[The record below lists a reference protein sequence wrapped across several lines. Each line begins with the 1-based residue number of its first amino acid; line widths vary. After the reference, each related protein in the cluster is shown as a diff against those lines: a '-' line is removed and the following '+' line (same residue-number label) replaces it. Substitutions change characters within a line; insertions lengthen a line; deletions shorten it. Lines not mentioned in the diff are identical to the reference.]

1 MPYKAVVVKKTN
13 HIQGSMIMTLFNM
26 GNVPAISSRT
36 LKNVVRIFSVTL
48 AFALFASPA
57 NAQQT
62 GEITGQ
68 IVDASGVGV
77 AGVGIEA
84 TSNVLPQPRSVTTA
98 SNGRYRLRLLPPGAY
113 SLKFTFPDGSVQNR
127 SVFVQLQQT
136 ANLDVVSGAS
146 IEEIV
151 VKGTQL
157 LADTGQGSLKNLIS
171 ADTIDALPVGQE
183 YRDLMKLIPG
193 VQYSEL
199 TVRGPSAGGSGQ
211 DNTYQFDGV
220 DVSLPLFGVLSSE
233 PSSHDIA
240 QVSIVK
246 GGAKAVGFNRSG
258 GFLINTVSKRGTDE
272 FKAEVG
278 YQLQSASL
286 TSSQDVPTTSE
297 FDEDRSW
304 TTLSLGGPIVQDR
317 LYFYT
322 SYYRPE
328 RTRSNSSNAYGV
340 IGDYDNVRDE
350 FFGKL
355 TFAPTDNILLDASFR
370 TSDRDVANDSIGATE
385 SPTLSLGS
393 TNEQD
398 ILILEGSWIV
408 SDASSLSFK
417 YTDFEDSGVTRPD
430 NLFAFNPQQGG
441 SLNVGALD
449 TQGYFDVPA
458 YRDPNATDPMV
469 AAANAA
475 FNVVAAPY
483 INQYSY
489 NPTAGYPGGGGAV
502 GGGSTIDDVSYFRES
517 FEIAFDHTLYL
528 GDTTHDLHVGYQY
541 MDVAEDLA
549 RSSNGW
555 GFIEFLGGQ
564 TLASDGVTPIF
575 FRASVQQQSLL
586 DPGGSPQIPSI
597 YSSSELQS
605 IEFNDTIT
613 VGDWTYNVGV
623 MLSNDV
629 LYGQGLAPAPAGTN
643 PITGFVQSP
652 GTPYKMYE
660 VDFKDMIQPRLGVN
674 WDYSDRGSVYANF
687 ARYNPSASSLARAA
701 SWDRNLRNT
710 VEVDFDANGNFIE
723 SEPLASSS
731 GKWFDDGLD
740 PRFTNEFLVGTTWD
754 VSDQLSLRGSIRH
767 RKSENF
773 WEDTNNNARI
783 AYPDPEFGLPAGVP
797 AELYIPNLGVNCA
810 DPNTIRGEIC
820 GSSYVIAELDGAYT
834 KYWEASFEA
843 DYASEDVYVNASYT
857 WSHYYGNF
865 DQDGTT
871 TNNDQAIFI
880 GSSNIADGAGRQ
892 IWNLKDGNLSAD
904 RRHVLKV
911 YGHYQMPWN
920 GRAGAYL
927 IYQSGEH
934 WEAWDRFRYNPVQT
948 SSSSDT
954 IRNAEPAG
962 SRTTPSHWQLDLNYT
977 HNFAFGD
984 QHNLQL
990 RADIFNVFDNQT
1002 GYNYHRD
1009 FNDGPTEFGMPDSF
1023 YRPRRIQLAVKYQ
1036 FN

>member
-1 MPYKAVVVKKTN
+1 MPYKAVIVKKTIQ
-13 HIQGSMIMTLFNM
+13 IQGSNNMTLFNM
-26 GNVPAISSRT
+26 SNVPVVSTRALR
-36 LKNVVRIFSVTL
+36 NVFKIFSVAIALTF
-48 AFALFASPA
+48 FAAPAS
-57 NAQQT
+57 AQQT
-62 GEITGQ
+62 GEIAGQ
-68 IVDASGVGV
+68 IVDASGAGLGGV
-77 AGVGIEA
+77 SIEA
-84 TSNVLPQPRSVTTA
+84 NGDVLPQPRTTTTA
-98 SNGRYRLRLLPPGAY
+98 ENGRYRFRLLPPGNY
-113 SLKFTFPDGSVQNR
+113 TLEFTFADGSTQTRN
-127 SVFVQLQQT
+127 VFVPLQQT
-136 ANLDVVSGAS
+136 AQMDMVSGAA

-157 LADTGQGSLKNLIS
+157 LADTGQGAMKNSIS
-171 ADTIDALPVGQE
+171 AETIQSIPVGQD

-240 QVSIVK
+240 QVSVVR

-258 GFLINTVSKRGTDE
+258 GFLMNTVSKRGTDE
-272 FKAEVG
+272 LRAEVG
-278 YQLQSASL
+278 YQVQTASM
-286 TSSQDVPTTSE
+286 TSDQDTGSSLE
-297 FDEDRSW
+297 YDEDRSW
-304 TTLSLGGPIVQDR
+304 STLSIGGPILRDR

-328 RTRSNSSNAYGV
+328 RTRSNSSNSYGSV
-340 IGDYDNVRDE
+340 GDYDNIRDE
-350 FFGKL
+350 YFGKL
-355 TFAPTDNILLDASFR
+355 TFSPTDNILLDASYR
-370 TSDRDVANDSIGATE
+370 TSDRNVANDSIGQNEAP
-385 SPTLSLGS
+385 SLSLGS
-393 TNEQD
+393 TNTQD

-417 YTDFEDSGVTRPD
+417 YTDFTDSGVTRPD
-430 NLFAFNPQQGG
+430 TLFGFNPQQGG
-441 SLNVGALD
+441 SLNIGALD
-449 TQGYFDVPA
+449 TQGYFDVPD
-458 YRDPNATDPMV
+458 YRDPTDGTNDV
-469 AAANAA
+469 SDAA
-475 FNVVAAPY
+475 FNVFAAPY

-502 GGGSTIDDVSYFRES
+502 GGGSTIDDVEYTRES
-517 FEIAFDHTLYL
+517 FEIAFDHTLYM
-528 GDTTHDLHVGYQY
+528 GDTTHDLHFGYQY
-541 MDVAEDLA
+541 MEVAEDLA

-555 GFIEFLGGQ
+555 GFIEVLGGQ
-564 TLASDGVTPIF
+564 TLATDGVTPVF

-586 DPGGSPQIPSI
+586 SPGGSALIPSI

-605 IEFNDTIT
+605 IEINDTIT
-613 VGDWTYNVGV
+613 KGDWTYNIGV

-629 LYGQGLAPAPAGTN
+629 LYGQGLAAAPSGTN

-660 VDFKDMIQPRLGVN
+660 VDFQDMIQPRLGVN
-674 WDYSDRGSVYANF
+674 WDYSDRGSVYANY

-710 VEVDFDANGNFIE
+710 VEVSFDANGDFIE
-723 SEPLASSS
+723 SEPLAASS
-731 GKWFDDGLD
+731 GKWFDEGLT
-740 PRFTNEFLVGTTWD
+740 PRYTNEFLIGTTWEA
-754 VSDQLSLRGSIRH
+754 SDALNLRGSIRH
-767 RKSENF
+767 RESKNF

-783 AYPDPEFGLPAGVP
+783 AYPDPVEGLPAGVP
-797 AELYIPNLGVNCA
+797 AELYIPNLGSSS
-810 DPNTIRGEIC
+810 DPNSIRGEIG
-820 GSSYVIAELDGAYT
+820 GSSYVIAELDGAFT

-843 DYASEDVYVNASYT
+843 DYATENTYVNASYT

-865 DQDGTT
+865 DQDGST

-892 IWNLKDGNLSAD
+892 LWNLKEGNLNGD
-904 RRHVLKV
+904 RRHMLKV
-911 YGHYQMPWN
+911 YGYYQMPWD

-927 IYQSGEH
+927 VYQSGEP
-934 WEAWDRFRYNPVQT
+934 WEAWDRFRYSSQT
-948 SSSSDT
+948 GSSSDT

-962 SRTTPSHWQLDLNYT
+962 SRTSPSHWQLDLNYT
-977 HNFAFGD
+977 HYFRFRD
-984 QHNLQL
+984 RHNVQL

-1009 FNDGPTEFGMPDSF
+1009 MNDIDDFGKPDSY
-1023 YRPRRIQLAVKYQ
+1023 YRPRRIQLALKYQ

>member
-1 MPYKAVVVKKTN
+1 MPYKADIVKKTQ
-13 HIQGSMIMTLFNM
+13 HIQGSIIMTLFNM
-26 GNVPAISSRT
+26 GKVPVFSSRA
-36 LKNVVRIFSVTL
+36 LRNLVKIFSVTL
-48 AFALFASPA
+48 AFAFFASPA

-62 GEITGQ
+62 GEIAGQ
-68 IVDASGVGV
+68 IVDSSGAGVSGVS
-77 AGVGIEA
+77 IEA
-84 TSNVLPQPRSVTTA
+84 TSNVLPQPRSITTA
-98 SNGRYRLRLLPPGAY
+98 DNGRYRLRLLPPGEY
-113 SLKFTFPDGSVQNR
+113 SLKFKFPDGSVQER
-127 SVFVQLQQT
+127 SVYVQLQQT
-136 ANLDVVSGAS
+136 AQLDMVSGAQ

-157 LADTGQGSLKNLIS
+157 LTETGQGSLKNLIS
-171 ADTIDALPVGQE
+171 AETIDAVPVGQE

-272 FKAEVG
+272 FRAEVRH
-278 YQLQSASL
+278 QIQTASL
-286 TSSQDVPTTSE
+286 TADQDTGSSLE

-304 TTLSLGGPIVQDR
+304 TTLSLGGPIVRDR

-328 RTRSNSSNAYGV
+328 RTRDNSSNAYGNV
-340 IGDYDNVRDE
+340 GDYDSERDE

-370 TSDRDVANDSIGATE
+370 TSDREEVNDSIGEFE

-393 TNEQD
+393 KTEQD
-398 ILILEGSWIV
+398 ILILEGSWIL

-417 YTDFEDSGVTRPD
+417 YTDFENSGTTRPD
-430 NLFAFNPQQGG
+430 TLFGFNPQQGG
-441 SLNVGALD
+441 SLNIGSLD
-449 TQGYFDVPA
+449 MQGYLDLPI
-458 YRDPNATDPMV
+458 YRDPNDPV
-469 AAANAA
+469 NGVANAD
-475 FNVVAAPY
+475 FNTFIAPY
-483 INQYSY
+483 INQFSY
-489 NPTAGYPGGGGAV
+489 NPTAGFPGGGGAV
-502 GGGSTIDDVSYFRES
+502 GGGSTIDVVDYFRES
-517 FEIAFDHTLYL
+517 FEIAFDHTLYF

-555 GFIEFLGGQ
+555 GFIEILGGQ
-564 TLASDGVTPIF
+564 TLASDGVTPVYF
-575 FRASVQQQSLL
+575 QASVQQQSLL
-586 DPGGSPQIPSI
+586 DPGGSPLIPSI

-629 LYGQGLAPAPAGTN
+629 LYGQGLAVAPSGVS

-652 GTPYKMYE
+652 GTEYKMYE

-710 VEVDFDANGNFIE
+710 VEVFFDQNGNFIE
-723 SEPLASSS
+723 SEPLAASS
-731 GKWFDDGLD
+731 GKWFAEGLD

-783 AYPDPEFGLPAGVP
+783 AYPDPVEGLPAGVP
-797 AELYIPNLGVNCA
+797 AELYIPNLGSSS
-810 DPNTIRGEIC
+810 DPNSIRGEIG
-820 GSSYVIAELDGAYT
+820 GSSYVIAELDGAFT

-843 DYASEDVYVNASYT
+843 DYVTDDLYLNASYT

-892 IWNLKDGNLSAD
+892 LWNLKEGNLSAD

-911 YGHYQMPWN
+911 FGHYQMPWN

-927 IYQSGEH
+927 VYQSGEH
-934 WEAWDRFRYNPVQT
+934 WEAWDRFRYASQT
-948 SSSSDT
+948 GSSSDT
-954 IRNAEPAG
+954 IRFAEPAG
-962 SRTTPSHWQLDLNYT
+962 SRTTPSHWQLDLNYM
-977 HNFAFGD
+977 HNFAIGD
-984 QHNLQL
+984 QHNIQV

-1009 FNDGPTEFGMPDSF
+1009 MNNAEFGTPDSF
-1023 YRPRRIQLAVKYQ
+1023 YRPRRIQLALKYQ

>member
-1 MPYKAVVVKKTN
+1 
-13 HIQGSMIMTLFNM
+13 MTLFNM
-26 GNVPAISSRT
+26 GKVPVFSSRA
-36 LKNVVRIFSVTL
+36 LRNLFKIFSVTL
-48 AFALFASPA
+48 AFAFFATPA
-57 NAQQT
+57 SAQQT
-62 GEITGQ
+62 GEIAGQ
-68 IVDASGVGV
+68 IVDASG
-77 AGVGIEA
+77 AGVSGVSIEA
-84 TSNVLPQPRSVTTA
+84 TSNVLPQPRSITTA
-98 SNGRYRLRLLPPGAY
+98 ENGRYRLRLLPPGEY
-113 SLKFTFPDGSVQNR
+113 SLKFSFPDGSVQER
-127 SVFVQLQQT
+127 SVYVQLQQT
-136 ANLDVVSGAS
+136 AELDMVSGAQ

-151 VKGTQL
+151 VKGTQVL
-157 LADTGQGSLKNLIS
+157 TETGQGALKNLIS
-171 ADTIDALPVGQE
+171 AETIDAVPVGQE

-193 VQYSEL
+193 VQYTEL
-199 TVRGPSAGGSGQ
+199 SVRGPSAGGSGQ

-246 GGAKAVGFNRSG
+246 GGAKAIGFNRSG

-272 FKAEVG
+272 FRAEVRH
-278 YQLQSASL
+278 QIQTASL
-286 TSSQDVPTTSE
+286 TSDQDTGSSLE

-304 TTLSLGGPIVQDR
+304 TTLSLGGPIVRDR

-328 RTRSNSSNAYGV
+328 RTRDNSSNAYGNV
-340 IGDYDNVRDE
+340 GDFDSERDE

-370 TSDRDVANDSIGATE
+370 TSDREEVNDSIGEFE

-393 TNEQD
+393 KTQQD
-398 ILILEGSWIV
+398 ILILEGSWIL

-417 YTDFEDSGVTRPD
+417 YTDFENSGSTRPD

-441 SLNVGALD
+441 SLNIGALD
-449 TQGYFDVPA
+449 TQGYVDIPI
-458 YRDPNATDPMV
+458 YRDPNDPV
-469 AAANAA
+469 NGAANANFNA
-475 FNVVAAPY
+475 FIAPY
-483 INQYSY
+483 VNQYSY
-489 NPTAGYPGGGGAV
+489 NPTAGFPGGGGAA
-502 GGGSTIDDVSYFRES
+502 GGGSTIDVVEYFRES
-517 FEIAFDHTLYL
+517 FEIAFDHTLYV
-528 GDTTHDLHVGYQY
+528 GNTTHDLHVGYQY

-555 GFIEFLGGQ
+555 GLIEILGGQ
-564 TLASDGVTPIF
+564 TLASDGVTPVYF
-575 FRASVQQQSLL
+575 QASVQQQSLL
-586 DPGGSPQIPSI
+586 DPGGSALIPSI

-605 IEFNDTIT
+605 IELNDTIT

-629 LYGQGLAPAPAGTN
+629 LYGQGLAVAPAGVS

-710 VEVDFDANGNFIE
+710 VEVFFDQNGNFIE
-723 SEPLASSS
+723 SEPLAASS
-731 GKWFDDGLD
+731 GKWFAEGLD

-754 VSDQLSLRGSIRH
+754 VSDQLSIRGSIRH

-783 AYPDPEFGLPAGVP
+783 AYPDPVEGLPAGVP
-797 AELYIPNLGVNCA
+797 AELYIPNLGSSS
-810 DPNTIRGEIC
+810 DPNSIRGEIG
-820 GSSYVIAELDGAYT
+820 GSSYVIAELDGAFT

-843 DYASEDVYVNASYT
+843 EYQSDEWFVNASYT

-871 TNNDQAIFI
+871 TDNDQAIFI
-880 GSSNIADGAGRQ
+880 GSSNLADGAGRQ
-892 IWNLKDGNLSAD
+892 LWNLKNGNLNGD
-904 RRHVLKV
+904 RRHLLKV
-911 YGHYQMPWN
+911 YGFYQLPWD

-927 IYQSGEH
+927 VYQSGEP
-934 WEAWDRFRYNPVQT
+934 WEAWDRFRYASQT
-948 SSSSDT
+948 GSSSDT

-962 SRTTPSHWQLDLNYT
+962 SRTSPSHWQLDLNYT

-984 QHNLQL
+984 VHNLQL

-1009 FNDGPTEFGMPDSF
+1009 MNDAEFGTPDSY

>member
-1 MPYKAVVVKKTN
+1 MPYTAVVVKKTN
-13 HIQGSMIMTLFNM
+13 YFQGSMIMTLFNM

-62 GEITGQ
+62 GEVAGQ
-68 IVDASGVGV
+68 IVDASGAGV
-77 AGVGIEA
+77 AGVNIEA
-84 TSNVLPQPRSVTTA
+84 NSNVLPQPRSVTTA
-98 SNGRYRLRLLPPGAY
+98 SNGRYRLRLLPPGEY
-113 SLKFTFPDGSVQNR
+113 TLKITFPDGSVQNR

-136 ANLDVVSGAS
+136 AELDVVSGAS

-199 TVRGPSAGGSGQ
+199 SVRGPSAGGSGQ

-240 QVSIVK
+240 QVSVVK
-246 GGAKAVGFNRSG
+246 GGAKAIGFNRSG
-258 GFLINTVSKRGTDE
+258 GFLINTVSKRGTDQ
-272 FKAEVG
+272 FVAEVSH
-278 YQLQSASL
+278 QIQSSGMTSDQDTGSSL
-286 TSSQDVPTTSE
+286 E

-304 TTLSLGGPIVQDR
+304 STLSLGGPILKDR

-328 RTRSNSSNAYGV
+328 RTRSNSSNAYGSV
-340 IGDYDNVRDE
+340 GDYDNTRDE

-370 TSDRDVANDSIGATE
+370 TSDREEKNASIGAFE
-385 SPTLSLGS
+385 APSVSVGS
-393 TNEQD
+393 TTEQD

-417 YTDFEDSGVTRPD
+417 YTDFEDSGSSRPD
-430 NLFAFNPQQGG
+430 NLFGFTPQQGG
-441 SLNVGALD
+441 SLNVASLD
-449 TQGYFDVPA
+449 TQGYVDIPI
-458 YRDPNATDPMV
+458 YRDPLDPTNG
-469 AAANAA
+469 ASNAA
-475 FNVVAAPY
+475 FNTFIAPY
-483 INQYSY
+483 VAQYSY
-489 NPTAGYPGGGGAV
+489 NPTAGFPGGGGAV
-502 GGGSTIDDVSYFRES
+502 GGYHQIDDVDYFRES
-517 FEIAFDHTLYL
+517 FEIGFDHTIYM

-549 RSSNGW
+549 RRSNGW
-555 GFIEFLGGQ
+555 GIIDIIGNQ
-564 TLASDGVTPIF
+564 QLASDGVTPIGF
-575 FRASVQQQSLL
+575 VARVQQQSLL
-586 DPGGSPQIPSI
+586 SPTGQDLVPSI
-597 YSSSELQS
+597 FSSSELQS

-613 VGDWTYNVGV
+613 VGDWTYNIGV

-629 LYGQGLAPAPAGTN
+629 LYGQGLAPAPSGTN
-643 PITGFVQSP
+643 PITGLVQSP
-652 GTPYKMYE
+652 GTKYKMYE
-660 VDFKDMIQPRLGVN
+660 VDWQDMIQPRLGVN

-701 SWDRNLRNT
+701 SWDRNLRSRID
-710 VEVDFDANGNFIE
+710 VFFDSAGNFIE
-723 SEPLASSS
+723 SDTVDSSS
-731 GKWFDDGLD
+731 GKWFADGLD
-740 PRFTNEFLVGTTWD
+740 PRYTDEFLVGTTWD
-754 VSDQLSLRGSIRH
+754 VSDQLSIRGSVRH
-767 RKSENF
+767 RKSKNF

-783 AYPDPEFGLPAGVP
+783 AFPDPVLGLPAGIP
-797 AELYIPNLGVNCA
+797 AELYIPNLGSSS
-810 DPNTIRGEIC
+810 DPNSIRGEIG
-820 GSSYVIAELDGAYT
+820 GSSYVIAELDGAFT
-834 KYWEASFEA
+834 KYWEATFEA
-843 DYASEDVYVNASYT
+843 DYQSDDVYVNASYT

-892 IWNLKDGNLSAD
+892 LWNLKEGNLSAD

-911 YGHYQMPWN
+911 YGHYQMPWD

-934 WEAWDRFRYNPVQT
+934 WEAWDRFRYSSQT
-948 SSSSDT
+948 GSSSDT
-954 IRNAEPAG
+954 IRFAEPAG

-977 HNFAFGD
+977 HNFGFGD
-984 QHNLQL
+984 QHNIQL
-990 RADIFNVFDNQT
+990 RADVFNVFDNQT

-1009 FNDGPTEFGMPDSF
+1009 MNDANFGTPDSY

>member
-1 MPYKAVVVKKTN
+1 
-13 HIQGSMIMTLFNM
+13 MTLFNM
-26 GNVPAISSRT
+26 GKAPVIRSRAFKHFFKF
-36 LKNVVRIFSVTL
+36 LSVTL
-48 AFALFASPA
+48 ACAFFATPAS
-57 NAQQT
+57 AQQT
-62 GEITGQ
+62 GEIAGQ
-68 IVDASGVGV
+68 IVDASGAGV
-77 AGVGIEA
+77 AGVNIEA
-84 TSNVLPQPRSVTTA
+84 SSNVLPQPRNVTTA
-98 SNGRYRLRLLPPGAY
+98 DNGRYRLRLLPPGEY
-113 SLKFTFPDGSVQNR
+113 SLEFTFADGSTQTR

-136 ANLDVVSGAS
+136 AELDVVSGAR

-157 LADTGQGSLKNLIS
+157 LADTGQGSLKSLIS
-171 ADTIDALPVGQE
+171 AETIDALPVGQE

-240 QVSIVK
+240 QVSVVK
-246 GGAKAVGFNRSG
+246 GGAKAIGFNRSG

-272 FKAEVG
+272 FKAEVS

-286 TSSQDVPTTSE
+286 TSSQDISTTEE

-304 TTLSLGGPIVQDR
+304 TTLSLGGPIVRDR

-328 RTRSNSSNAYGV
+328 RTRSNSSNAYGAV
-340 IGDYDNVRDE
+340 GDYDNIRDE

-370 TSDRDVANDSIGATE
+370 TSDREVANDSIAATE
-385 SPTLSLGS
+385 SASLALGS
-393 TNEQD
+393 ETEQD

-408 SDASSLSFK
+408 SDASSISFK
-417 YTDFEDSGVTRPD
+417 YTDFQDSGTTRPD
-430 NLFAFNPQQGG
+430 NLFTFAPQPGD
-441 SLNVGALD
+441 SLNIGALE
-449 TQGYFDVPA
+449 TQGYFDVPS
-458 YRDPNATDPMV
+458 YRDPTDGLND
-469 AAANAA
+469 ASDAA
-475 FNVVAAPY
+475 FNVAALPY
-483 INQYSY
+483 VNQYSY

-502 GGGSTIDDVSYFRES
+502 GGGSTIDVVEYTRES
-517 FEIAFDHTLYL
+517 FEIAFDHSLYM
-528 GDTTHDLHVGYQY
+528 GDTTHDLHFGYQY
-541 MDVAEDLA
+541 MEVAEDLA

-555 GFIEFLGGQ
+555 GFIEFLGGE
-564 TLASDGVTPIF
+564 TLATDGITPIY
-575 FRASVQQQSLL
+575 FRASIQQQSLL
-586 DPGGSPQIPSI
+586 DPGGSPLIPSI

-605 IEFNDTIT
+605 IELNDTISI
-613 VGDWTYNVGV
+613 GDWTYNVGV
-623 MLSNDV
+623 MLSNDI
-629 LYGQGLAPAPAGTN
+629 LYGQGLAPAPSGTN

-687 ARYNPSASSLARAA
+687 AKYNPSASSLARAA

-710 VEVDFDANGNFIE
+710 VEVDFDATGAFIE
-723 SEPLASSS
+723 SEAVASSS

-740 PRFTNEFLVGTTWD
+740 PRFTNEFLVGTTFD
-754 VSDQLSLRGSIRH
+754 VSDRMTIRGSVRH

-783 AYPDPEFGLPAGVP
+783 AYPDPVFGLPAGVP
-797 AELYIPNLGVNCA
+797 AELYIPNLGSSS
-810 DPNTIRGEIC
+810 DPNSIRGEIG

-843 DYASEDVYVNASYT
+843 DYQTDEVYVNASYT

-865 DQDGTT
+865 DQDGST
-871 TNNDQAIFI
+871 TNNDNAIFI

-892 IWNLKDGNLSAD
+892 LWNLKDGNLNGD
-904 RRHVLKV
+904 RRHLLKV
-911 YGHYQMPWN
+911 YGYYQMPWDG

-927 IYQSGEH
+927 LYQSGEP
-934 WEAWDRFRYNPVQT
+934 WNAWDRFRYNPLQT

-962 SRTTPSHWQLDLNYT
+962 SRTSPSHWQLDLNYT

-1009 FNDGPTEFGMPDSF
+1009 ANDATFGTPDSF